1 MRFPLPKKDNQGRYK
16 NGVMKRLAELTEYE
30 PLNQGRDRLRDR
42 LIPFYFQAR
51 NTLKPGFY
59 YFNGIRE
66 PVSNTPKGAFGAQD
80 MDIDADYIRAGADA
94 ILDDATRP
102 FIRMVAQDV
111 ETGTRKGWE
120 VLKANQSYTLRSYM
134 ATKYL
139 PSAHLELPPKHL
151 SNNVISWCGLLG
163 GHGGL
168 DAPFVELVFLL
179 LALSERGGT
188 DYTDV
193 QWQCFE
199 YVYPFRSDLR

>member
-16 NGVMKRLAELTEYE
+16 NGVLKRLAELIEYE

-51 NTLKPGFY
+51 NASKPGFY

-66 PVSNTPKGAFGAQD
+66 PVSNLPKGAFGAQD
-80 MDIDADYIRAGADA
+80 MDIDPDYIRAGADA
-94 ILDDATRP
+94 ILDDVTWP
-102 FIRMVAQDV
+102 FARMVVQDV

-139 PSAHLELPPKHL
+139 PSTHLELPPDHL
-151 SNNVISWCGLLG
+151 PNKVINWCGLLG
-163 GHGGL
+163 GYGGQ
-168 DAPFVELVFLL
+168 DVPFVELVFLL
-179 LALSERGGT
+179 LTFHGRGDT
-188 DYTDV
+188 NYTDV

-199 YVYPFRSDLR
+199 YVYPFKSDLR